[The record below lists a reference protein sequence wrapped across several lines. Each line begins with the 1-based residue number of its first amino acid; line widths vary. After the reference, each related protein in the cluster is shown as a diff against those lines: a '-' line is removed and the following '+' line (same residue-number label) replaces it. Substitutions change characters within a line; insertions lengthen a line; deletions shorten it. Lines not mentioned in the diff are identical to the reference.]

1 MGNEIHEVER
11 ALQEA
16 SQSRERALTLTDNP
30 YQWEATLA
38 AAGSSLQRAEGLASQ
53 DEAGLEAA
61 VRERLQGLRVV
72 LDADENDRRFA
83 TRFDEIRVAQTQMT
97 EGGWFNK
104 ATAFHGTDDDIA
116 GTTQHR
122 PGVG

>member
-1 MGNEIHEVER
+1 
-11 ALQEA
+11 
-16 SQSRERALTLTDNP
+16 
-30 YQWEATLA
+30 TLA

-83 TRFDEIRVAQTQMT
+83 TRFDEILLAQTQMT

-104 ATAFHGTDDDIA
+104 ATAFHALKEAFGVHGRVDFGKTSA
-116 GTTQHR
+116 EQVVRLLQQR
-122 PGVG
+122 PKPIQ